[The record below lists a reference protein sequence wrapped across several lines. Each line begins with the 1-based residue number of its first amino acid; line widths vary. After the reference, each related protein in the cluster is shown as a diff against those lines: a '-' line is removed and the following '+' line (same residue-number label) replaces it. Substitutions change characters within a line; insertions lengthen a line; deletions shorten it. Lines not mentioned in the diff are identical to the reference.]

1 MAALAC
7 MLKGAFMRTILSGC
21 LCFSSLFASST
32 VQAFQLQYRA
42 FQSQAKL
49 SHNRAQVPTL
59 WNGAYLNG
67 APQVTSASRA
77 SEQAVWNSLGHE
89 ISLGSE
95 LFYPYVYV
103 DVGVAQTFY
112 YPGPDQ
118 RVEDL
123 APKAGFQILTNVQ
136 DRWMP
141 FARLGVSQH
150 HLKLVSRR
158 VETRSLPESVLG
170 LKGTAEDRFAVEREW
185 QDNPRLWNGDI
196 SLGCKLYPVPTTAIV
211 VEYRYSQSLGG
222 ITIREKETGTNSFAN
237 DAGFSSETELPS
249 VRLVSQELS
258 LAIEVEL

>member
-1 MAALAC
+1 
-7 MLKGAFMRTILSGC
+7 MRYILSGC
-21 LCFSSLFASST
+21 LGFSSLFASSDLH
-32 VQAFQLQYRA
+32 AFQLQYRA

-67 APQVTSASRA
+67 APQITSRSRA
-77 SEQAVWNSLGHE
+77 ADQAVLNSLGHE
-89 ISLGSE
+89 ISLGTE
-95 LFYPYVYV
+95 LYYPYVYV
-103 DVGVAQTFY
+103 DVGAAQTFY

-118 RVEDL
+118 RVEDF
-123 APKAGFQILTNVQ
+123 APKAGIQVLTNVQ

-141 FARLGVSQH
+141 FVRLGFSQH
-150 HLKLVSRR
+150 RLKLVSNR
-158 VETRSLPESVLG
+158 VETRSLPATLG
-170 LKGTAEDRFAVEREW
+170 LTATEDRFAVEREW
-185 QDNPRLWNGDI
+185 QDNPQLWNGDL

-211 VEYRYSQSLGG
+211 LEYRYSQSLGG

-237 DAGFSSETELPS
+237 DAGFESETELPG